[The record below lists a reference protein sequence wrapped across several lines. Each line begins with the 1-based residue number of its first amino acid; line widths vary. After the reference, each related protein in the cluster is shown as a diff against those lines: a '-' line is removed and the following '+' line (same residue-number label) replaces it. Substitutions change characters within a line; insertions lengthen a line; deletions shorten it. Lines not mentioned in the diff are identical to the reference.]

1 MVPGPVLT
9 LAAGPKAALWCFTPE
24 IPWLRVQRGTSRL
37 SGLRFLRRESFWRW
51 WRERERV
58 LLEGCQMFIPWVQRC
73 LHRDW
78 IFIFL
83 NDFSLSLN
91 CFYPALGDTNQK
103 EAQEQPCTLTVSI
116 STASRAAVMIPP
128 APGRL
133 RRAPPAPGMC
143 APSWAP
149 PAPGMCAPSWAP
161 PAPGMCASSWAPARR
176 NPGTRRAP
184 GAPGRARRAA
194 ATGRQRGPRMRS
206 PRSRAGAPWPSCAA
220 SCSGCTGACPT
231 SSSSAS
237 NCSCSTALERC
248 SRLQCTWLLLYL
260 SGSSLLLYYTFHS
273 QALYHS
279 LIFLSPTVD
288 FMNFW
293 EVLWIVGVTDFIL
306 KFLFM
311 GLKCFIL
318 LVPSFIMSF
327 KSKGYWYMLLE
338 ELCQYYR
345 MFVPIPVWCRYLM
358 AHGGLD
364 TALGWSLGILLGLLY
379 LILKL
384 LSFFGQ
390 WKNFRQV
397 LRIFFTRPHYGVP
410 ASKRQCSES
419 DDICSICQAE
429 FQKPILL
436 ICQHIFCEE
445 CISLWFNREKTCP
458 LCRTVIS
465 DHVNKWKDGATS
477 MHLQIF

>member
-1 MVPGPVLT
+1 MHPDCAHLHSIQGGGDDSSCSCSSRLAAEGSSCPGDVRIPLGSSCPGDVRIPLGSSCPGDVRIQLGSGT
-9 LAAGPKAALWCFTPE
+9 AESRDTPSSRGSRAGSQSRGHGEAAGPEDAEPE
-24 IPWLRVQRGTSRL
+24 
-37 SGLRFLRRESFWRW
+37 
-51 WRERERV
+51 
-58 LLEGCQMFIPWVQRC
+58 
-73 LHRDW
+73 
-78 IFIFL
+78 
-83 NDFSLSLN
+83 
-91 CFYPALGDTNQK
+91 
-103 EAQEQPCTLTVSI
+103 EQ
-116 STASRAAVMIPP
+116 
-128 APGRL
+128 G
-133 RRAPPAPGMC
+133 
-143 APSWAP
+143 
-149 PAPGMCAPSWAP
+149 
-161 PAPGMCASSWAPARR
+161 
-176 NPGTRRAP
+176 
-184 GAPGRARRAA
+184 
-194 ATGRQRGPRMRS
+194 
-206 PRSRAGAPWPSCAA
+206 
-220 SCSGCTGACPT
+220 
-231 SSSSAS
+231 
-237 NCSCSTALERC
+237 
-248 SRLQCTWLLLYL
+248 
-260 SGSSLLLYYTFHS
+260 GSSLAELRCLLQWLHRSLPYLLILSVKLLLQHS
-273 QALYHS
+273 TGISLGIGLLTTYAYANKSIVNQVFLRVSITLCNKILKGAPVTSDTSFCS

-364 TALGWSLGILLGLLY
+364 TALGWSLGVLLGLLY

>member
-1 MVPGPVLT
+1 MQ
-9 LAAGPKAALWCFTPE
+9 PE
-24 IPWLRVQRGTSRL
+24 RSHLHGTQGSGEGSSL
-37 SGLRFLRRESFWRW
+37 SGESS
-51 WRERERV
+51 
-58 LLEGCQMFIPWVQRC
+58 C
-73 LHRDW
+73 LA
-78 IFIFL
+78 
-83 NDFSLSLN
+83 ST
-91 CFYPALGDTNQK
+91 GDVRIQ
-103 EAQEQPCTLTVSI
+103 L
-116 STASRAAVMIPP
+116 
-128 APGRL
+128 
-133 RRAPPAPGMC
+133 
-143 APSWAP
+143 
-149 PAPGMCAPSWAP
+149 
-161 PAPGMCASSWAPARR
+161 
-176 NPGTRRAP
+176 
-184 GAPGRARRAA
+184 
-194 ATGRQRGPRMRS
+194 
-206 PRSRAGAPWPSCAA
+206 
-220 SCSGCTGACPT
+220 
-231 SSSSAS
+231 SSSAGES
-237 NCSCSTALERC
+237 RENSTSWASRPGWQSRSHGHVHGEAGVAEDAAAEVEEQGGSSLSELRYLLQWLYMSLPYLLILCVKLLMQHITGISLGIGLLTTYAYANKSIVNQVFLRERC

-273 QALYHS
+273 QSLYHS

-318 LVPSFIMSF
+318 LVPSVIMSF

-345 MFVPIPVWCRYLM
+345 MFVPIPVWFRYLITY
-358 AHGGLD
+358 GELD
-364 TALGWSLGILLGLLY
+364 TSLGWTLGILLGLLY

-390 WKNFRQV
+390 WGNFREV

-410 ASKRQCSES
+410 ASKRQCSEC
-419 DDICSICQAE
+419 DDICPICQAE
-429 FQKPILL
+429 FQKPTLL
-436 ICQHIFCEE
+436 ICQHTFCEE

-458 LCRTVIS
+458 LCRVVIS

>member
-1 MVPGPVLT
+1 ALILKQGLHCLYKLQFT
-9 LAAGPKAALWCFTPE
+9 L
-24 IPWLRVQRGTSRL
+24 Q
-37 SGLRFLRRESFWRW
+37 
-51 WRERERV
+51 
-58 LLEGCQMFIPWVQRC
+58 
-73 LHRDW
+73 
-78 IFIFL
+78 
-83 NDFSLSLN
+83 
-91 CFYPALGDTNQK
+91 
-103 EAQEQPCTLTVSI
+103 
-116 STASRAAVMIPP
+116 
-128 APGRL
+128 
-133 RRAPPAPGMC
+133 
-143 APSWAP
+143 
-149 PAPGMCAPSWAP
+149 
-161 PAPGMCASSWAPARR
+161 
-176 NPGTRRAP
+176 
-184 GAPGRARRAA
+184 
-194 ATGRQRGPRMRS
+194 
-206 PRSRAGAPWPSCAA
+206 
-220 SCSGCTGACPT
+220 
-231 SSSSAS
+231 
-237 NCSCSTALERC
+237 ERC
-248 SRLQCTWLLLYL
+248 SKLQCTWLLLYL

-273 QALYHS
+273 QSLYHS

-345 MFVPIPVWCRYLM
+345 MFVPIPVWFRYLM
-358 AHGGLD
+358 AHGELD
-364 TALGWSLGILLGLLY
+364 TALGWTLGILLGLLY
-379 LILKL
+379 LILKPL
-384 LSFFGQ
+384 FQIPFCPGILGLAFSSPLKLKFAANPLFLQ
-390 WKNFRQV
+390 
-397 LRIFFTRPHYGVP
+397 HYGVP

-436 ICQHIFCEE
+436 ICQHTFCEE

>member
-1 MVPGPVLT
+1 M
-9 LAAGPKAALWCFTPE
+9 
-24 IPWLRVQRGTSRL
+24 
-37 SGLRFLRRESFWRW
+37 
-51 WRERERV
+51 
-58 LLEGCQMFIPWVQRC
+58 
-73 LHRDW
+73 
-78 IFIFL
+78 
-83 NDFSLSLN
+83 
-91 CFYPALGDTNQK
+91 
-103 EAQEQPCTLTVSI
+103 QPD
-116 STASRAAVMIPP
+116 
-128 APGRL
+128 
-133 RRAPPAPGMC
+133 C
-143 APSWAP
+143 APLHSTQ
-149 PAPGMCAPSWAP
+149 G
-161 PAPGMCASSWAPARR
+161 
-176 NPGTRRAP
+176 
-184 GAPGRARRAA
+184 
-194 ATGRQRGPRMRS
+194 
-206 PRSRAGAPWPSCAA
+206 SRDD
-220 SCSGCTGACPT
+220 
-231 SSSSAS
+231 SSSSRPS
-237 NCSCSTALERC
+237 GEGSCLPIPGDVRIQLSSSAGDSRESATPRAPRAGPQSRPHGHAHGEGAGLEDAGPEAEEQGGSALSELRCLLQWLHHSLPYLLILGAKLLTQHTTGISLGIGLLTTYAYANKSIVNQVFLRERC

-273 QALYHS
+273 QCLYHS

-293 EVLWIVGVTDFIL
+293 EVLWIVGVTDFVL

-345 MFVPIPVWCRYLM
+345 MFVPIPVWFRHLS
-358 AHGGLD
+358 AHGELD
-364 TALGWSLGILLGLLY
+364 TSLGWTLGILLALLY

-390 WKNFRQV
+390 WRNFRQV

-436 ICQHIFCEE
+436 ICQHTFCEE

-465 DHVNKWKDGATS
+465 DHINKWKDGATS

>member
-1 MVPGPVLT
+1 MRRHKLEKTPGANPTMHPDCAHLHSIQGSGDDSSSSSSPRLAGEGTGDVRIQLSSSAGESRENPSSRGSRPVSQSRSHGHGHGE
-9 LAAGPKAALWCFTPE
+9 AAGPEDAAAEPE
-24 IPWLRVQRGTSRL
+24 EQGGSSLSELRYLLQWLHKSLPYLLILGVKLLTQHITGISL
-37 SGLRFLRRESFWRW
+37 GIGLLTTYAYANKSIVNQVFLR
-51 WRERERV
+51 
-58 LLEGCQMFIPWVQRC
+58 
-73 LHRDW
+73 
-78 IFIFL
+78 
-83 NDFSLSLN
+83 
-91 CFYPALGDTNQK
+91 
-103 EAQEQPCTLTVSI
+103 
-116 STASRAAVMIPP
+116 
-128 APGRL
+128 
-133 RRAPPAPGMC
+133 
-143 APSWAP
+143 
-149 PAPGMCAPSWAP
+149 
-161 PAPGMCASSWAPARR
+161 
-176 NPGTRRAP
+176 
-184 GAPGRARRAA
+184 
-194 ATGRQRGPRMRS
+194 
-206 PRSRAGAPWPSCAA
+206 
-220 SCSGCTGACPT
+220 
-231 SSSSAS
+231 
-237 NCSCSTALERC
+237 ERC
-248 SRLQCTWLLLYL
+248 SKLQCTWLLLYL

-273 QALYHS
+273 QSLYHS

-288 FMNFW
+288 FTNFW
-293 EVLWIVGVTDFIL
+293 EVLWTVGITDFIL

-318 LVPSFIMSF
+318 LVPSFIISF

-345 MFVPIPVWCRYLM
+345 MFVPIPVWFRYLM
-358 AHGGLD
+358 AHGELN
-364 TALGWSLGILLGLLY
+364 TALRWTLGILLALLY

-390 WKNFRQV
+390 WRNFRQV